1 MRTTLT
7 VDDGIDREL
16 RESAGRR
23 GVSYREEVNR
33 VLRAGLDALHRPPP
47 KRYRLKPKSMG
58 RLSGVDYDKV
68 GQLADELDDRE
79 RVRSGDAAH

>member
-7 VDDGIDREL
+7 IDDAIDREL

-33 VLRAGLDALHRPPP
+33 VLRTGLDAVHRPPP
-47 KRYRLKPKSMG
+47 QAYRLKPRSLG
-58 RLSGVDYDKV
+58 SVPGVDYDKV
-68 GQLADELDDRE
+68 GQLADELDDQ
-79 RVRSGDAAH
+79 RSLLSNDEAR